1 MHEVA
6 VFVVPGTFVLLEL
19 FAGAELFADAEHAG
33 KDALRRDFQ
42 IGGQEGTPVEIV
54 RRPALEAEDMI
65 DGCNHKVE
73 VLGPINEA
81 GAVRGRCLRGLSWIH
96 EVGEG
101 LEGCRRILGSVPFW
115 ASFASYIKH
124 PEQGFRFVGVGEIRV
139 IEHHKDLKDG
149 AEVGA
154 DLVLRRQRDHVAPG
168 HERSRLRIHGDAEEG
183 SDFPDSVDIAVGPG
197 VSR

>member
-73 VLGPINEA
+73 VLGPIYETAGRLFALVTMTRINEVSE
-81 GAVRGRCLRGLSWIH
+81 GPESGFCVRR
-96 EVGEG
+96 
-101 LEGCRRILGSVPFW
+101 SVPFW

-124 PEQGFRFVGVGEIRV
+124 PEQGCGLVCIGEIRI
-139 IEHHKDLKDG
+139 IEHDEDLEDH
-149 AEVGA
+149 AEVRA
-154 DLVLRRQRDHVAPG
+154 DRVFTA
-168 HERSRLRIHGDAEEG
+168 GDGDG
-183 SDFPDSVDIAVGPG
+183 SG
-197 VSR
+197 